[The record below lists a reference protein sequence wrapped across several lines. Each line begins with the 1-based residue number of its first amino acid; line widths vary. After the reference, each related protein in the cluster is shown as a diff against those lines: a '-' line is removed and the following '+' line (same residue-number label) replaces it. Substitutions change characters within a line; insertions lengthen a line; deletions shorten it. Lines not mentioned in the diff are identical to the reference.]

1 MSSFL
6 IRPQQIF
13 YHLTA
18 DTHSIDACIGNCTCA
33 LIVPNQ
39 GLEKVKWII
48 KLIDTYLQNYLKT
61 KEWCKKF
68 KA

>member
-18 DTHSIDACIGNCTCA
+18 DTHSIDACIGNCTGA

-39 GLEKVKWII
+39 GLEKVKMNNKINWYLFT
-48 KLIDTYLQNYLKT
+48 KLSKNKGMMQKV
-61 KEWCKKF
+61 
-68 KA
+68 